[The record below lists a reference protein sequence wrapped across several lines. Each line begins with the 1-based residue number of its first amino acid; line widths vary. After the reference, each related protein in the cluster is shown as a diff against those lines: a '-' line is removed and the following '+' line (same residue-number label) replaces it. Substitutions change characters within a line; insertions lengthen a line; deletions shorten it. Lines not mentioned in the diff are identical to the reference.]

1 MISTDKEPA
10 LYSATENTFGD
21 YTHHRNNKFMNNRL
35 EQDHRCL
42 ESRIDV
48 MKGIKNIF
56 NAPIFCNAF
65 EETRPFFRMNNKTI
79 GEKRKTFS
87 PRFREFNQLA
97 VI

>member
-1 MISTDKEPA
+1 MITTDKEPA
-10 LYSATENTFGD
+10 LYPAIKNTFGD
-21 YTHHRNNKFMNNRL
+21 DTNYRDNKFMNNRL

-48 MKGIKNIF
+48 MKRIKNIF

-65 EETRPFFRMNNKTI
+65 EETRPFFRMNNKMR

-87 PRFREFNQLA
+87 PRFREFNPLA